1 MAARISKRNTRSAS
15 TTWDWERDRISPAAR
30 TGTTRVA
37 KQRRWKGLARR
48 NPKDSL
54 TIRITYRG
62 GNQAWY
68 LVEARGRSGVFPGVL
83 ALHDVM
89 REINGDP
96 TWVRGGSHGSGG

>member
-15 TTWDWERDRISPAAR
+15 TTWDWERDRISSAAR
-30 TGTTRVA
+30 KGTARVA
-37 KQRRWKGLARR
+37 KQRRWRGLVKR
-48 NPKDSL
+48 NPKESL

-96 TWVRGGSHGSGG
+96 TWTSNPKHGNG